1 MQSKPRVPEDR
12 LSAADP
18 RRRAAE
24 LRAQAARCRRLA
36 DGVDHAI
43 TARTLTELAAEYEE
57 QAARL
62 GAAGETSP
70 TTNAPPAKASHAA

>member
-1 MQSKPRVPEDR
+1 MQSNPRDLGER

-36 DGVDHAI
+36 AGVDHAI

-62 GAAGETSP
+62 GAAEETSP
-70 TTNAPPAKASHAA
+70 PTDAPPAKASHAA